1 MVSMEIER
9 ANADDVDALMDIF
22 AKARR
27 IMRES
32 GNDGQWTNGYPQR
45 TLVER
50 CIAKGGTYKVL
61 GEDGIIHGTFYMAL
75 EDDHT
80 YHVIEN
86 GGWMYDEPYAVIHRI
101 AQDGTLSGLLAAA
114 LDYTCAFC
122 RYIRIDTHEKNVIM
136 RHLLE
141 KNGFRKAGTIYTDD
155 GSPRA
160 DGRIALTSVTKKRY
174 KLYGGCG
181 IRCGTSGRTYD
192 EEHDLI
198 TQRS

>member
-50 CIAKGGTYKVL
+50 CITKGGTYKVL

-155 GSPRA
+155 GSPR
-160 DGRIALTSVTKKRY
+160 IAYERM
-174 KLYGGCG
+174 
-181 IRCGTSGRTYD
+181 
-192 EEHDLI
+192 EESH
-198 TQRS
+198 